1 MGGVACWDVGGVGVV
16 GVACWI
22 GIGSSCWLVH
32 NWFVVVLI
40 PGVSWVWDGVVGMA

>member
-22 GIGSSCWLVH
+22 GVGFCSLLMP
-32 NWFVVVLI
+32 NLFVVI
-40 PGVSWVWDGVVGMA
+40 PEFGVSWVLDGVVGMA